1 MVTSNPHTCGLP
13 TPCAR
18 RPRLGYVEMA
28 KKGMHEDRYY
38 SRRLGDSMTRRLKH
52 EIYDIFEGGD
62 TVVRASIDHRQYW
75 NVMPIGEDSKRV
87 FVDTAWNRKP
97 HACYDPKIDKFF
109 EVKRLT
115 DLKHYDELYLDSLLF
130 LGIWSELR
138 KLIADGHKVH
148 YFTRPWTWK
157 KLRKRFMHDL
167 TKRLGVRDVK
177 KTDYGD
183 AYILWKV
190 HEMGAL
196 KGDTHKWFRRLTMI
210 DVELRPLLIKERVY
224 RRWLKKTRQYEDLGI
239 DMGGEN
245 FLKHMLEKTRKTI
258 VVKARKLWP
267 GFMEIANRLGLSED
281 DLGGLTGL
289 AGTLVFLGWPLRRP
303 SMHKALRYFGLFRPS
318 KEAKMRFMERTG
330 KKFRKRYSGAARE
343 YLNAMTAALLT
354 KEGWE
359 HLPPRAKDE
368 ARVLRKLID
377 TLNALTQGS

>member
-1 MVTSNPHTCGLP
+1 MVRT
-13 TPCAR
+13 A
-18 RPRLGYVEMA
+18 M
-28 KKGMHEDRYY
+28 D
-38 SRRLGDSMTRRLKH
+38 D
-52 EIYDIFEGGD
+52 
-62 TVVRASIDHRQYW
+62 RQYW
-75 NVMPIGEDSKRV
+75 DVMPIGEGGRRV

-109 EVKRLT
+109 EVKRLA
-115 DLKHYDELYLDSLLF
+115 DLKDYDELYLDSLLF

-148 YFTRPWTWK
+148 YFTRPWTWR
-157 KLRKRFMHDL
+157 KLRKRFKYDL
-167 TKRLGVRDVK
+167 TERFEVRDVK

-190 HEMGAL
+190 HEMRAL

-224 RRWLKKTRQYEDLGI
+224 RKWLKKTRQYEDLGI

-245 FLKHMLEKTRKTI
+245 FLKHMLDETRKTI

-289 AGTLVFLGWPLRRP
+289 AGTLVFLGWPLRTP
-303 SMHKALRYFGLFRPS
+303 SMHKALRYFGLFRLS

-330 KKFRKRYSGAARE
+330 KKFRKRYSGTARE

-368 ARVLRKLID
+368 VRVLRKLID
-377 TLNALTQGS
+377 TLNALTQGSQDQPEPRRGRKPRDASTFQPNFPTNPGLRARIRVPSIFVRGARPLIQLGSGGSS